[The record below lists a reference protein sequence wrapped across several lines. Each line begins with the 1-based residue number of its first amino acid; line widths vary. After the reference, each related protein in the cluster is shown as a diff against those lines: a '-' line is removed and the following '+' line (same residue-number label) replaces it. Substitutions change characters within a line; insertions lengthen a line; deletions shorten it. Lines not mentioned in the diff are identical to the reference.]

1 MPPYGIAQFYDQVY
15 GDLVDQ
21 INQGPKNLDVPMTL
35 DETMAGSIL
44 NNFDAD
50 RFQSVFPTESIYT
63 SPAYM
68 AKQQVNPF
76 FQAPIDFQRFEGIG
90 SLGRNDADVE
100 QVEFLGSQPNRFK
113 QGIGKLFELAQRFSP
128 IAAIARGINTL
139 RDRADTR
146 QAIQRD
152 IDRDPQGTINQV
164 VSPRIMNIQPSDRDR
179 ARGSTPTR
187 STPSRSGRDT
197 SSSSSYSQA
206 SYGRRR

>member
-21 INQGPKNLDVPMTL
+21 INQGPKNLDVPMTS
-35 DETMAGSIL
+35 DEIMAGSIL

-63 SPAYM
+63 SPTYM

-76 FQAPIDFQRFEGIG
+76 FQAPIDVQRFEGIG
-90 SLGRNDADVE
+90 SLGRDDADVE
-100 QVEFLGSQPNRFK
+100 QVQFLGSQPNRFQ

-139 RDRADTR
+139 RDRADTK
-146 QAIQRD
+146 QAIREDIARDTQGGPITTFRNQRQQQQD
-152 IDRDPQGTINQV
+152 RID
-164 VSPRIMNIQPSDRDR
+164 DRG
-179 ARGSTPTR
+179 RGQI
-187 STPSRSGRDT
+187 PSRTT
-197 SSSSSYSQA
+197 SAPQRSFSKSYSDA
-206 SYGRRR
+206 KSAFTKDR